1 MNKKKEIDLVT
12 GQQFKIWA
20 GPYSAHY
27 YPAPISVWTKK
38 HPIIPSP
45 KLSLSVC
52 TKAHSIVLSPKRC
65 VSVDHEFKVLLQ
77 SLFPIQS
84 IHFQVRYNRL
94 DVEKITRNFFLPS
107 RVRECRIA
115 LYLKLIRHFG
125 MVDLDFLILN
135 FFYYYFL
142 VLDFWQQRKSER

>member
-1 MNKKKEIDLVT
+1 MYVCQQKRKKYIRKWYVCEKIKRQKGKICVCVKKKEKRKKSVNKKKEIDLVT
-12 GQQFKIWA
+12 GQQFKNWA

-94 DVEKITRNFFLPS
+94 DVEKITRNFF
-107 RVRECRIA
+107 
-115 LYLKLIRHFG
+115 FT
-125 MVDLDFLILN
+125 F
-135 FFYYYFL
+135 
-142 VLDFWQQRKSER
+142 